1 MESAIIA
8 AMAAL
13 LGLALGRFWDSRNE
27 ARRWHRDHR
36 IRIYEQ
42 FIGAYY
48 ASREAYRAL
57 ALLEPGTS
65 EADAAF
71 AVALDLAVD
80 FNRSVVAVWFHGSA
94 AVAAAAHL
102 VDVKVNEMPD
112 LARARQ
118 YTWEDW
124 RCARTEAEDAIER
137 FAEVV
142 RRELGLPD
150 LEIMI
155 SYPRRAAEPQGPIS
169 PQ

>member
-8 AMAAL
+8 AAAL
-13 LGLALGRFWDSRNE
+13 LGLTLGRLWDSRNE

-48 ASREAYRAL
+48 ASREAYRTL
-57 ALLEPGTS
+57 ALLEPDS
-65 EADAAF
+65 PEAEDAF
-71 AVALDLAVD
+71 GRALDLAVD

-94 AVAAAAHL
+94 AVATAAHL

-112 LARARQ
+112 IARGRK

-124 RCARTEAEDAIER
+124 RCARGEAEDAIEG
-137 FAEVV
+137 FTEVV
-142 RRELGLPD
+142 RHELGLPRLD
-150 LEIMI
+150 IMI
-155 SYPRRAAEPQGPIS
+155 SYPRRTAGPPGPIS
-169 PQ
+169 PP